1 MDQDT
6 PARAVDPRSNGL
18 AQHQEAVDA
27 ARERLAR
34 DLDVFQVEMRSE
46 MGHAMEKTMWKLAAG
61 GAAVV
66 AGIAVRNV
74 LMAVW
79 RSVMKNDPPNNPAD
93 PATSWG
99 EAVAWTAATGLAVG
113 VARMVAS
120 RGAAAGWQRYT
131 GTLPPGLQDV
141 S

>member
-1 MDQDT
+1 VVQDT
-6 PARAVDPRSNGL
+6 PATALNQTNGL
-18 AQHQEAVDA
+18 APQQEAVAA

-34 DLDVFQVEMRSE
+34 DLDVLNVEMRSE
-46 MGHAMEKTMWKLAAG
+46 MGHAMEKTVWKLAAT

-66 AGIAVRNV
+66 TGMAVRNV
-74 LMAVW
+74 LMGLW
-79 RSVMKNDPPNNPAD
+79 RKVMKTEPPNNPAD
-93 PATSWG
+93 PATGWG
-99 EAVAWTAATGLAVG
+99 EAIAWTAATGLVIG

-141 S
+141 G